1 MSDLNTRMTNH
12 IKAILSRNLGCLCG
26 TFESCALCDQ
36 YSALN
41 RMRKEVLEAIRGT
54 GAPKTAADYGKIYL
68 L

>member
-1 MSDLNTRMTNH
+1 MSTDNSMINA
-12 IKAILSRNLGCLCG
+12 IEKILSTTPKCLCG
-26 TFESCALCDQ
+26 TFESCDLCDQ